1 MYFHVFLRSFTQN
14 KVFNPSDMKKV
25 AMITGAT
32 SGIGEATARLF
43 ASTGDYDLIV
53 TGRRAERLREL
64 KKELKNAYGT
74 KIHVMCFDVRDY
86 RRGLAA
92 LDSMPEEYRHI
103 DILVNNAGRATDLVK
118 FQEGDVR
125 NWDEVIDINIKGFIY
140 MARIISERMAK
151 QGGGHIVNLGS
162 IAGTEAYEN
171 GNVYCATKHAVHAL
185 SRGMRIDLLGTGV
198 KVTEIRPGKV
208 ETEFSIIRFHGDKE
222 KADKVYEGI
231 RPLKGEDIAQI
242 ILWAVT
248 QPAHVNVDEVV
259 VTPISQANSY
269 YNKKEM

>member
-1 MYFHVFLRSFTQN
+1 
-14 KVFNPSDMKKV
+14 MKRV
-25 AMITGAT
+25 ALITGAT

-43 ASTGDYDLIV
+43 AKSGDFDLIIA
-53 TGRRAERLREL
+53 GRRADRLKAL
-64 KKELKNAYGT
+64 KKELKASHGT
-74 KIHVMCFDVRDY
+74 MVHVMSFDVRDY
-86 RRGLAA
+86 QRGRAA
-92 LDSMPEEYRHI
+92 LEAIPEKYRRI
-103 DILVNNAGRATDLVK
+103 NVFVNNAGRATDLVK

-140 MARIISERMAK
+140 MSRLVSELMVR

-162 IAGTEAYEN
+162 IAGTEAYEC

-208 ETEFSIIRFHGDKE
+208 ETEFSLIRFHGDE
-222 KADKVYEGI
+222 DAAGRVYEGI
-231 RPLKGEDIAQI
+231 RPLRGEDIAST

-248 QPAHVNVDEVV
+248 QPPHVSIDEIV
-259 VTPISQANSY
+259 VTPVSQANSY
-269 YNKKEM
+269 YNRKEF

>member
-1 MYFHVFLRSFTQN
+1 MQNFFTAESFAGR
-14 KVFNPSDMKKV
+14 V
-25 AMITGAT
+25 ALVTGAT
-32 SGIGEATARLF
+32 RGIGRAVAMALAECGAKVIGTATSEAGAAQISEVLGDKGRGIVLNVTDAE
-43 ASTGDYDLIV
+43 ASKAAVDAIV
-53 TGRRAERLREL
+53 AEFGR
-64 KKELKNAYGT
+64 
-74 KIHVMCFDVRDY
+74 
-86 RRGLAA
+86 
-92 LDSMPEEYRHI
+92 I

-118 FQEGDVR
+118 FQEGDIR

-140 MARIISERMAK
+140 MARIVPERMAQ

-162 IAGTEAYEN
+162 IAGTEAYEA

-208 ETEFSIIRFHGDKE
+208 ETEFSLIRFHGDKE

-231 RPLKGEDIAQI
+231 RPLRGEDIART

-248 QPAHVNVDEVV
+248 QPRHVNIDEIV
-259 VTPISQANSY
+259 VTPVSQANSY

>member
-1 MYFHVFLRSFTQN
+1 
-14 KVFNPSDMKKV
+14 MKKV

-32 SGIGEATARLF
+32 SGIGEATAKLF
-43 ASTGDYDLIV
+43 AQTGDYDLIIA
-53 TGRRAERLREL
+53 GRRADRLKAL
-64 KKELKNAYGT
+64 KKELKEAYGT
-74 KIHVMCFDVRDY
+74 KVHVMSFDVRDY
-86 RRGLAA
+86 QRGLAA
-92 LDSMPEEYRHI
+92 LDSMPEEYRRI

-118 FQEGDVR
+118 FQEGDIR

-140 MARIISERMAK
+140 MARIVSERMAQ

-162 IAGTEAYEN
+162 IAGTEAYEA

-185 SRGMRIDLLGTGV
+185 SRSMRIDLLGTGV

-208 ETEFSIIRFHGDKE
+208 ETEFSLIRFHGDKE

-231 RPLKGEDIAQI
+231 RPLRGEDIART

-248 QPAHVNVDEVV
+248 QPPHVNIDEIV
-259 VTPISQANSY
+259 VTPVSQANSY

>member
-1 MYFHVFLRSFTQN
+1 
-14 KVFNPSDMKKV
+14 MKKV

-32 SGIGEATARLF
+32 SGIGEATAKLF
-43 ASTGDYDLIV
+43 AQTGDYDLIIA
-53 TGRRAERLREL
+53 GRRADRLKAL
-64 KKELKNAYGT
+64 KKELKEAYGT
-74 KIHVMCFDVRDY
+74 KVHVMSFDVRDY
-86 RRGLAA
+86 QRGLAA
-92 LDSMPEEYRHI
+92 LDSMPEEYRRI

-118 FQEGDVR
+118 FQEGDIR

-140 MARIISERMAK
+140 MARIVSERMAQ

-162 IAGTEAYEN
+162 IAGTEAYEA

-198 KVTEIRPGKV
+198 K
-208 ETEFSIIRFHGDKE
+208 E

-231 RPLKGEDIAQI
+231 RPLRGEDIART

-248 QPAHVNVDEVV
+248 QPPHVNIDEIV
-259 VTPISQANSY
+259 VTPVSQANSY